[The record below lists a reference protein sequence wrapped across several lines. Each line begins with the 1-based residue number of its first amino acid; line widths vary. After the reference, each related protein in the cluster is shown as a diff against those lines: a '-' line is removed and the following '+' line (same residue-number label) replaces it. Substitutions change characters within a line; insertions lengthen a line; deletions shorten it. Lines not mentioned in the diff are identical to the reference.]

1 MVEWVISTSLLIVIV
16 IALRQLLK
24 DRIQPCVRYAL
35 WLVVLARLLV
45 PFQFGEFDFSMMN
58 GVEQL
63 PMVQEID
70 SMRNVDQI
78 AHMEDGSVEG
88 YDLSGLSEDTPQIVA
103 RNKTDQEYERM
114 ETSLKLRNLCAAVWK
129 AGMLLMAAVFL
140 AGNGKFR
147 AKLIC
152 SRRLLSMEN
161 MACPVYVTE
170 SVDTPCLFGL
180 FKPAI
185 YVTPEVAADSRTLRY
200 AVEHEMSHYRQKDP
214 IWSLLRCICL
224 ILQWFNPLAWAA
236 AVLSKNDCELACDA
250 ATIRRLGEEERAD
263 YGRTLI
269 EMTKPGRRVLLI
281 NATTMTGSKHALK
294 ERIEM
299 IAKKPKMAVYTLIA
313 VLVIAAAA
321 VMVTFTGAK
330 NDAFYDWLQNTDVSQ
345 IEQMEVIQW
354 RGDGALFSMSAE
366 VGNMASENNE
376 TEEKLIRLLQGIQ
389 KSDLEYSETPYPGTA
404 GDGLMLSIR
413 DERKKMIQGV
423 CFSLTDDGR
432 LFVTFDVETEM
443 ELCGTD
449 EAGVGWW
456 VDSPELTT
464 FIEEKLDEK
473 APEMEERVMT
483 FLQTVEAEYLDQWYD
498 EIQRTDM
505 KKITACLQRLAAEEY
520 SVKPETLPTEQW
532 KKYFSVNARTAPAAE
547 DINVLSIGCGTE
559 QNIVRISCS
568 SNRGGGVIYYDD
580 IELYQLIRN
589 SENAETDLMSFLKTV
604 QAADFDRDYLIGN
617 VSFEELAEVL
627 NQVTEGEMTM
637 IPEQPETQYWR
648 IDAFLKASPEEE
660 DSDEEPRRQIYLSC
674 GLEENLVEVEYYSGA
689 GASERMVFHDE
700 TLYQLVRHSR
710 DYEEIVDPEAYEKFA
725 DILVPQMEFHMNSM
739 SEANPGIYDYELT
752 LFCRIGAYEEE
763 DGSRVELYDFDYALL
778 TDDVESIVW
787 AGGMRLDSQCR
798 LHGFNGGGQFAVR
811 YRGGKVTAT
820 AFMGNDF
827 WVSSADF
834 ENKEAQEWIKER
846 LKNALD
852 QAE

>member
-24 DRIQPCVRYAL
+24 DRIQPWVRYAL

-161 MACPVYVTE
+161 MAYSVACPVYVTE

-313 VLVIAAAA
+313 VLLIAAAA

-330 NDAFYDWLQNTDVSQ
+330 NDGFYQWLQN
-345 IEQMEVIQW
+345 
-354 RGDGALFSMSAE
+354 
-366 VGNMASENNE
+366 
-376 TEEKLIRLLQGIQ
+376 
-389 KSDLEYSETPYPGTA
+389 
-404 GDGLMLSIR
+404 
-413 DERKKMIQGV
+413 
-423 CFSLTDDGR
+423 
-432 LFVTFDVETEM
+432 VETENVS
-443 ELCGTD
+443 D
-449 EAGVGWW
+449 A
-456 VDSPELTT
+456 
-464 FIEEKLDEK
+464 
-473 APEMEERVMT
+473 VMT
-483 FLQTVEAEYLDQWYD
+483 VYFEDGQHRQHLSKQNTVDELIQILHTIEKNDLKEVDIDGNTGEAQLYLGMYFEESELPQPQDCIFKLTSDGKIQMLFDKNTAESYCRTGKTWQIDDTKLREYF
-498 EIQRTDM
+498 TDM
-505 KKITACLQRLAAEEY
+505 MAAM
-520 SVKPETLPTEQW
+520 
-532 KKYFSVNARTAPAAE
+532 E
-547 DINVLSIGCGTE
+547 DGT
-559 QNIVRISCS
+559 
-568 SNRGGGVIYYDD
+568 
-580 IELYQLIRN
+580 
-589 SENAETDLMSFLKTV
+589 AETDLMSIMKTV
-604 QAADFDRDYLIGN
+604 QAADFDKDYLIGN

-725 DILVPQMEFHMNSM
+725 DILVPQMEYNQNIM